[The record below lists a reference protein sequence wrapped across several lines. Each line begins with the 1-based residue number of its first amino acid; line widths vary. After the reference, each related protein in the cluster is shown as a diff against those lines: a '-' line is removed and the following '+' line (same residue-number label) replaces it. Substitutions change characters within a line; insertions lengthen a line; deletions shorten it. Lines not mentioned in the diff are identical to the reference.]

1 MDQTFMKEKKILPL
15 VLSMALPMIISMAV
29 NSLYNIIDSFFVA
42 KVSENAMT
50 ALSLVYPIQNLV
62 NSIAVGFGVGIN
74 AVVAF
79 HLGAG
84 EMQNVDRATTYGLF
98 LSFIHGLILTVF
110 SIFGMPY
117 FVKMFTT
124 DTDVINL
131 AVMYSTIAF
140 SFSTI
145 VNVGIAFEK
154 IFQAVGRMN
163 VSMISMICG
172 CVTNIILDPIM
183 IFGLGSFPAM
193 GRYGYSRCGTCHRYR
208 TDCNAY
214 HLLHILL
221 CKSYSGKIQNKSA
234 QIRQTTSE
242 KAILNRCTGYA

>member
-74 AVVAF
+74 AVIAF

-84 EMQNVDRATTYGLF
+84 EMQNADRATTYGLF

-110 SIFGMPY
+110 SIFGIPY

-131 AVMYSTIAF
+131 AVMYSTIVF

-163 VSMISMICG
+163 ISMISMICG

-183 IFGLGSFPAM
+183 IFGLGPFPTM
-193 GRYGYSRCGTCHRYR
+193 GIQGAALATGYR
-208 TDCNAY
+208 TDYNAY

>member
-29 NSLYNIIDSFFVA
+29 NSLYNIIDSFFVS

-84 EMQNVDRATTYGLF
+84 EMQNCRQSNTYGLF

-110 SIFGMPY
+110 SIFSMPY

-131 AVMYSTIAF
+131 AVMYSTIVF

-154 IFQAVGRMN
+154 IFQA
-163 VSMISMICG
+163 
-172 CVTNIILDPIM
+172 
-183 IFGLGSFPAM
+183 
-193 GRYGYSRCGTCHRYR
+193 
-208 TDCNAY
+208 
-214 HLLHILL
+214 
-221 CKSYSGKIQNKSA
+221 SA
-234 QIRQTTSE
+234 E
-242 KAILNRCTGYA
+242 

>member
-84 EMQNVDRATTYGLF
+84 EMQNADRATTYGLF
-98 LSFIHGLILTVF
+98 LSFIHGLILTFF

-131 AVMYSTIAF
+131 AVMYSTIVF

-172 CVTNIILDPIM
+172 CVTNIILDPLM
-183 IFGLGSFPAM
+183 IFGLGPFPAM
-193 GRYGYSRCGTCHRYR
+193 GIQGAALA
-208 TDCNAY
+208 TDYNAY

-242 KAILNRCTGYA
+242 KVILNRCTGYA

>member
-84 EMQNVDRATTYGLF
+84 EMQNADRATTYGLF

-131 AVMYSTIAF
+131 AVMYSTIVF

-172 CVTNIILDPIM
+172 CVTNIILDPLM
-183 IFGLGSFPAM
+183 IFGLGPFPAM
-193 GRYGYSRCGTCHRYR
+193 GSHRYR
-208 TDCNAY
+208 TDYNAY

>member
-84 EMQNVDRATTYGLF
+84 EMQNADRATTY
-98 LSFIHGLILTVF
+98 
-110 SIFGMPY
+110 
-117 FVKMFTT
+117 
-124 DTDVINL
+124 
-131 AVMYSTIAF
+131 
-140 SFSTI
+140 
-145 VNVGIAFEK
+145 
-154 IFQAVGRMN
+154 
-163 VSMISMICG
+163 
-172 CVTNIILDPIM
+172 
-183 IFGLGSFPAM
+183 
-193 GRYGYSRCGTCHRYR
+193 
-208 TDCNAY
+208 
-214 HLLHILL
+214 
-221 CKSYSGKIQNKSA
+221 
-234 QIRQTTSE
+234 
-242 KAILNRCTGYA
+242 

>member
-84 EMQNVDRATTYGLF
+84 EMQNADRATTYGLF

-124 DTDVINL
+124 DTDIINL
-131 AVMYSTIAF
+131 AVMYSTIVF

-163 VSMISMICG
+163 ISMIFIICG
-172 CVTNIILDPIM
+172 CVTIII
-183 IFGLGSFPAM
+183 I
-193 GRYGYSRCGTCHRYR
+193 
-208 TDCNAY
+208 
-214 HLLHILL
+214 
-221 CKSYSGKIQNKSA
+221 
-234 QIRQTTSE
+234 
-242 KAILNRCTGYA
+242 